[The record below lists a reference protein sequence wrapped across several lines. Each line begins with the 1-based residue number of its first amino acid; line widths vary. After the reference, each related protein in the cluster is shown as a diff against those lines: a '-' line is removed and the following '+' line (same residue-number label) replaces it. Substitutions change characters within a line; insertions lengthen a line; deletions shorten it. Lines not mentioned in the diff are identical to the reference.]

1 MTLQETHAV
10 PSPQMPV
17 SSGNPCPFLRALVA
31 GGWLNDDVERLT
43 KVRDTLLQASGQ
55 NEKGGKIL
63 VIAAIANGLSPAALL
78 RNVREGLHLSML
90 RDGPLNKHGS
100 GSRILD
106 AHGQFQPEELQR
118 LASFASPKRTLQGDS
133 ELGLSSHEVTAM
145 MDANFERARAARRR
159 IDRALMDGEWPVL
172 LEVLGKDDADGAR
185 YLGVEDV
192 RALFQDRR
200 LPQRLA
206 ERLA

>member
-1 MTLQETHAV
+1 MTTQETQAV
-10 PSPQMPV
+10 TPLQMQVSP
-17 SSGNPCPFLRALVA
+17 GNPCPFLRALVA

-43 KVRDTLLQASGQ
+43 RVRDTLLRASGQ
-55 NEKGGKIL
+55 SAKGGKIL
-63 VIAAIANGLSPAALL
+63 AIAAIANGLSPAALL

-90 RDGPLNKHGS
+90 RDGPLDKHGS

-106 AHGQFQPEELQR
+106 AHGQFQAEQLQR
-118 LASFASPKRTLQGDS
+118 LATFATAKRTPQGSS
-133 ELGLSSHEVTAM
+133 ELGLSLPEVTTM
-145 MDANFERARAARRR
+145 MDANFARARGTRRR

-172 LEVLGKDDADGAR
+172 LEVIGKDDADGAR
-185 YLGVEDV
+185 YLSVEDV
-192 RALFQDRR
+192 WTLFQDRR